1 MPLPKTEYIWMN
13 GEFINWDDAK
23 IHVLSHVL
31 HYGTSWF
38 EGIRAYKT
46 SKGVAVF
53 RLQEHMKRLHNSVK
67 MYHSNLPYTVNEL
80 CEATLEIIRKNKL
93 ESCYIRPLAYRG
105 YGELGVYPLECPME
119 VIIAAWKWGVY
130 LGTDAH
136 EKGVDVC
143 VSSWRRLA
151 PSTMPTLSKAGGNYM
166 NAQLIRMEANKNGY
180 HEGIGLDTNGYVS
193 EGSGENIFIVQDGK
207 VYTPGVGSSIL
218 QGVTRE
224 SVTIMLKEQGIDVIE
239 TVVPRGLLYS
249 ADEIFFTGTAV
260 EITPVRSIDRIAVGD
275 GHVGPITRIV
285 QKAFNSVVNDGIDPH
300 RWLTYI

>member
-1 MPLPKTEYIWMN
+1 MPLPKTEFIWMN
-13 GEFINWDDAK
+13 GEFVHWDDAK

-46 SKGVAVF
+46 SNGVAVF

-67 MYHSNLPYTVNEL
+67 MYHSNLPYTVSEL

-130 LGTDAH
+130 LGSDAH

-151 PSTMPTLSKAGGNYM
+151 PSTMPK
-166 NAQLIRMEANKNGY
+166 
-180 HEGIGLDTNGYVS
+180 IG
-193 EGSGENIFIVQDGK
+193 
-207 VYTPGVGSSIL
+207 
-218 QGVTRE
+218 R
-224 SVTIMLKEQGIDVIE
+224 
-239 TVVPRGLLYS
+239 
-249 ADEIFFTGTAV
+249 A
-260 EITPVRSIDRIAVGD
+260 
-275 GHVGPITRIV
+275 HV
-285 QKAFNSVVNDGIDPH
+285 
-300 RWLTYI
+300 